1 MNDIL
6 AKQKLEDEI
15 ITVSL
20 LCAHFEA
27 CDNILLNSN
36 SLFTFKAKSHVNL
49 IRKKVKHL
57 IKDIEKRLSEEQV
70 EELDM
75 LCDYYEQ
82 VLNQADKMLA
92 TQIHELQNANK
103 PKD

>member
-1 MNDIL
+1 MNDTL

-75 LCDYYEQ
+75 LC
-82 VLNQADKMLA
+82 
-92 TQIHELQNANK
+92 ELLRYTNFKIKRNESIFN
-103 PKD
+103 PTRG